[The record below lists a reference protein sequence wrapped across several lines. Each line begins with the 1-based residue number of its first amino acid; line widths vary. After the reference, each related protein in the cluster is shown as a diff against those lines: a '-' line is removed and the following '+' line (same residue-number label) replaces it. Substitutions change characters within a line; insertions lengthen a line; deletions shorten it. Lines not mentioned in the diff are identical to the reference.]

1 MSGPTIE
8 LRGNLGGN
16 PDLRITPNGKT
27 LCTLRVASTPSRKV
41 AEGQY
46 EDLETLWFTV
56 TCWDSLA
63 ENVAHSLQKG
73 DKVVV
78 HGYLEQE
85 TWKREDGTSSVTL
98 RVRATGLGADLGRA
112 PVLVKR
118 PVRAVAEPSAWT
130 DEAAVV
136 PEPPHEDA
144 LPDEQAA

>member
-1 MSGPTIE
+1 VSGPTIE
-8 LRGNLGGN
+8 FKGNLGGT

-27 LCTLRVASTPSRKV
+27 VCTVSVASTPSRKV

-46 EDLETLWFTV
+46 EDLETIWFKV

-73 DKVVV
+73 DRVVV

-85 TWKREDGTSSVTL
+85 TWQREDGTSSVKL
-98 RVRATGLGADLGRA
+98 RVRATALGADLGRA

-118 PVRAVAEPSAWT
+118 PVREVVPPSPWA
-130 DEAAVV
+130 DEAATGG
-136 PEPPHEDA
+136 EPQADA
-144 LPDEQAA
+144 VTEEQAA

>member
-8 LRGNLGGN
+8 FRGNLGGT

-41 AEGQY
+41 AEGRY
-46 EDLETLWFTV
+46 EDLETIWFTV

-85 TWKREDGTSSVTL
+85 TWQREDGTSSVKL

-118 PVRAVAEPSAWT
+118 PVRHVAEPSPWSDQA
-130 DEAAVV
+130 
-136 PEPPHEDA
+136 EDVA
-144 LPDEQAA
+144 QVEDVELPDEQAA